1 MGTLL
6 FHRTFPS
13 EKAQR
18 KDVVDIIFEALRTT
32 ELKGHSSYASG
43 EYYLALDE
51 AVTNA
56 MEHGNNWDP
65 ANKIEIAI
73 SEEKNTI
80 TVAIK
85 DQGKGFNIKA
95 VEKKLKNRDIMS
107 QRGRGIYI
115 IRQFAN
121 ITWNREG
128 NIAYLSFPREEA
140 KV

>member
-6 FHRTFPS
+6 FQKTFPS
-13 EKAQR
+13 DKAQR
-18 KDVVDIIFEALRTT
+18 KDVVDTIFEVLGTT
-32 ELKGHSSYASG
+32 GLKTHSSYASG

-56 MEHGNNWDP
+56 MEHGNSWDP
-65 ANKIEIAI
+65 ANKIEVTI
-73 SEEKNTI
+73 SEEDSNI
-80 TVAIK
+80 IVAIK
-85 DQGKGFNIKA
+85 DQGEGFDIKS

-121 ITWNREG
+121 IKWNRKG
-128 NIAYLSFPREEA
+128 NIAYLSFPRLEV